1 MGLKLNQFSSR
12 ILNVRRHS
20 LLEGIVVQIFFLA
33 ILYGLIDLAYE
44 SNTGQVVLLYSGA
57 AIVIGIA
64 IVIDLYFIFSN
75 LFSKN
80 EKSDNENESEEK

>member
-12 ILNVRRHS
+12 ILDVRHHS

-44 SNTGQVVLLYSGA
+44 SNTGQVVFLYIGA
-57 AIVIGIA
+57 IIVICIA

-75 LFSKN
+75 LLSKKD
-80 EKSDNENESEEK
+80 KSKDENET